1 MQGTVQALVG
11 VHRTQQARES
21 ESVCVWMKSKGV
33 FIRSSWRGCGYER
46 QGPRLCNASSG
57 AWVVDPSASL
67 APFFWGA
74 QAFLLDSKTVFG
86 TGTIY
91 SQCNYFCDV
100 CSPSPYPRTR
110 KWSLKGEGEVS
121 QRHTLEGRRGQKR
134 LSKSE
139 ERRRQREARNC
150 EQRPKGKWQRQE

>member
-1 MQGTVQALVG
+1 M
-11 VHRTQQARES
+11 E
-21 ESVCVWMKSKGV
+21 SKGV
-33 FIRSSWRGCGYER
+33 FIRSSWRGRGYKR

-57 AWVVDPSASL
+57 AWVVDPAASL
-67 APFFWGA
+67 APLSCGV
-74 QAFLLDSKTVFG
+74 QAFLLDSKIVFG

-110 KWSLKGEGEVS
+110 KWSHKGEGEVS

-134 LSKSE
+134 LSQSE
-139 ERRRQREARNC
+139 ERRRESGARNC
-150 EQRPKGKWQRQE
+150 EQRSKGKWQRLGWERSRAQLRKAVEAMKKCSSISAR

>member
-1 MQGTVQALVG
+1 M
-11 VHRTQQARES
+11 E
-21 ESVCVWMKSKGV
+21 SKGV
-33 FIRSSWRGCGYER
+33 FILSSWRGYGYKR

-67 APFFWGA
+67 APLSCGI
-74 QAFLLDSKTVFG
+74 QAFLLDSKIVFG

-110 KWSLKGEGEVS
+110 KWSHKGEGEVS

-134 LSKSE
+134 LSQSE
-139 ERRRQREARNC
+139 ERRRESDARNC
-150 EQRPKGKWQRQE
+150 EQRSKGKWQRLGWERSRAQLRKAVEAMRKCSSISSR